1 MKVKLED
8 GSEIEQKR
16 KFSNGV
22 FTQIGN
28 GSGVKSEQR
37 ELMTKQEAQ
46 KVAERERAKGNF
58 ARVVKH
64 GTKYLVFYKWGK

>member
-8 GSEIEQKR
+8 GSEIEQKK

-22 FTQIGN
+22 YTQIGN

-37 ELMTKQEAQ
+37 ELMSKSEAQ
-46 KVAERERAKGNF
+46 KIAERERTKGNL

-64 GTKYLVFYKWGK
+64 GNKYLVYYKRDN

>member
-8 GSEIEQKR
+8 GSEIELRK

-22 FTQIGN
+22 YTQTGN
-28 GSGVKSEQR
+28 GSGIKSEQR
-37 ELMTKQEAQ
+37 ELMSKAEAQ
-46 KVAERERAKGNF
+46 KVAERFRLKGNL

-64 GTKYLVFYKWGK
+64 SNKYLVYYKFGK